1 MFNSAQHPRQNIC
14 FFLAQDIDEPL
25 LSQVKDLVDELASL
39 RNWVIGPPRFIYQK
53 AEAKGGDEPII
64 TLGGALEIHDA
75 RLPLTIPKDIDFAEF
90 KEVEELVEIVRQFSE
105 ILALSIEFYLD
116 AMFIGSIES
125 GILDRTLKVGLLE
138 EWRKRLQ

>member
-1 MFNSAQHPRQNIC
+1 M
-14 FFLAQDIDEPL
+14 